1 MTGANRLFVQYKWTG
16 PAGNAKTSGIVRLVD
31 VRSGIGISPILTY
44 DLHRSMNTLGL
55 LRWMTAAVVFG
66 GAALIFGQIVSETRG
81 APASVRLASRL
92 TGAEAPKYSRVATT
106 DQEVKTAVQVALSD
120 QRRKNRSAVKLLSV
134 LAAERQ
140 ASSGANI
147 RLCLSI
153 DRHGRADSARVVVHH
168 SDKDSWSVTLWAWGA
183 CRSEDHMN

>member
-1 MTGANRLFVQYKWTG
+1 MT
-16 PAGNAKTSGIVRLVD
+16 
-31 VRSGIGISPILTY
+31 
-44 DLHRSMNTLGL
+44 TLGA
-55 LRWMTAAVVFG
+55 LRWIAGGVVFA
-66 GAALIFGQIVSETRG
+66 GAALFFGQMASETRG
-81 APASVRLASRL
+81 APASVRSSVRLASRL
-92 TGAEAPKYSRVATT
+92 TKAEAPKYSVVPTT

-120 QRRKNRSAVKLLSV
+120 QRRKNRSTVKLLSV

-168 SDKDSWSVTLWAWGA
+168 SEKDLWSVTLWAWGA

>member
-1 MTGANRLFVQYKWTG
+1 MK
-16 PAGNAKTSGIVRLVD
+16 
-31 VRSGIGISPILTY
+31 
-44 DLHRSMNTLGL
+44 TLGL
-55 LRWMTAAVVFG
+55 LRWITAGVVFA
-66 GAALIFGQIVSETRG
+66 GAALVFGQIASETRG
-81 APASVRLASRL
+81 APASVRSSVRLASRL
-92 TGAEAPKYSRVATT
+92 TSAEAPRYSPVATT
-106 DQEVKTAVQVALSD
+106 DQEVKAAVEVALSD

-153 DRHGRADSARVVVHH
+153 DRPGRADSARVVVHH